1 MLIKPFREGQQARQE
16 VKKMRLNVMAE
27 MSVAE
32 LPIDYRRKV
41 VSFFK
46 SAFEEYDPSLFEVL
60 YLNGN
65 IKKNFTFATYFG
77 GDAIVGGETVQ
88 VPQKHISFTISTP
101 DITVGLHLYNALIA
115 RRGKS
120 RPFADC
126 GVIRIIRITRIPE
139 KTLLPGSITCKTLS
153 PIVVR
158 DHNRDTG
165 VSWYYT
171 YESSDFLE
179 LLRRNLCTELL
190 YGSFRYLAAD
200 ATQLVFKPIRM
211 KTTIVKSY
219 DINIPAGIGVFRLEG
234 APALLQYLYMSG
246 VGGRRGMG
254 FGCIDLL

>member
-1 MLIKPFREGQQARQE
+1 
-16 VKKMRLNVMAE
+16 
-27 MSVAE
+27 MSVDE
-32 LPIDYRRKV
+32 LPIDYRRKI

-46 SAFEEYDPSLFEVL
+46 SAFEEYDLPLYEAL

-65 IKKNFTFATYFG
+65 VKKNFTFAAYFG

-88 VPQKHISFTISTP
+88 IPQKRISFTISTP
-101 DITVGLHLYNALIA
+101 DITVGLHLYNALVA

-120 RPFADC
+120 RPLADC
-126 GVIRIIRITRIPE
+126 GVIRITGIARLPE
-139 KTLLPGSITCKTLS
+139 KTLLSGNITCKMLS

-165 VSWYYT
+165 VSWYHT

-179 LLRRNLCTELL
+179 LLRRNLRTELL
-190 YGSFRYLAAD
+190 NGHYRYLAAD
-200 ATQLVFKPIRM
+200 AMQLVLEPIRM
-211 KTTIVKSY
+211 KKTVVKTY
-219 DINIPAGIGVFRLEG
+219 GINIPVSIGIFRLEG

-246 VGGRRGMG
+246 VGGRRGLG